1 MRGGKRGPGSFQRP
15 QGAGRLLQ
23 DQPQLPGQGV
33 WGPAAPVAVPVTL
46 CHIYAPLPI
55 SPPNRGLPGIKP
67 HPAGIPRMEHSV
79 WNTIGA

>member
-1 MRGGKRGPGSFQRP
+1 MRGGERGPGSFQRP

-23 DQPQLPGQGV
+23 DQPQVPGQGV
-33 WGPAAPVAVPVTL
+33 WAPAAPVAVPVTL

-55 SPPNRGLPGIKP
+55 SPPNRGLPGITP
-67 HPAGIPRMEHSV
+67 HPAGIPRMEHSI